1 MTMNDA
7 TVLHPNLE
15 RYYDR
20 ATDRPAVDTHLAGC
34 AACRA
39 WLTEIHGRLGDL
51 ACMEFVELVTE
62 YLDDAL
68 DHALSARIKDHL
80 LLCEGCRNYLDEMQ
94 STVATIGRIRRTSE
108 PSALVRMALIATFRA
123 WRDVAPE
130 VPGDDHRQSS
140 RHHGV

>member
-7 TVLHPNLE
+7 TVPHPNLE

-20 ATDRPAVDTHLAGC
+20 ATDRLAVDAHLAGC

-39 WLTEIHGRLGDL
+39 WLTKIHERLAHL
-51 ACMEFVELVTE
+51 ACMEFVELVTD
-62 YLDDAL
+62 YLDDSL

-80 LLCEGCRNYLDEMQ
+80 RLCEGCRNYLDVMQ

-108 PSALVRMALIATFRA
+108 PSPRVRVALIATFRA

-130 VPGDDHRQSS
+130 VPGDDHRTSS